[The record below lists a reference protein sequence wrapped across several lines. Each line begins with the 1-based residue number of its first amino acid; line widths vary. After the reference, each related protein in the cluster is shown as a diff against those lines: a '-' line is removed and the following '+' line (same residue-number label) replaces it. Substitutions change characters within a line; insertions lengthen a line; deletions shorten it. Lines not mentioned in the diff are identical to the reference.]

1 MVSKHC
7 LIRWIFHI
15 KYNWTLFFCCFGAD
29 DTRSALLD
37 LCLKDVNLSKAVDPK
52 DITEKLNGFT
62 GSDITNVCRYV
73 SVVVFMLFPVIST
86 SFLFLFST
94 SDAAMMSMR
103 RKITGRSPAEIKQI
117 RREEVDLPLTEQDFQ
132 EAMLRTRKSVSAS
145 DIARFEKWM
154 AEYGSC

>member
-1 MVSKHC
+1 
-7 LIRWIFHI
+7 
-15 KYNWTLFFCCFGAD
+15 
-29 DTRSALLD
+29 
-37 LCLKDVNLSKAVDPK
+37 
-52 DITEKLNGFT
+52 
-62 GSDITNVCRYV
+62 
-73 SVVVFMLFPVIST
+73 MLFPVIST